1 VTEINPSVDL
11 SRDGDVALIAM
22 RNPPVN
28 ALKHELREG
37 IAKAIKAACDDPA
50 VRVIVLAGSEKAF
63 SAGADI
69 TEFGKPPREPYLP
82 QVIQIVEDAPKP
94 VVAAISG
101 LALGGGLEL
110 ALGCHHRLAWP
121 KTQLGLP
128 EIKLGLLPGAGG
140 TQRLPRLVG
149 VARALETIM
158 SGDPMTAEIAL
169 RDGLVD
175 EVMAG
180 PFPGAAIDWARRLP
194 ATGHVRV
201 RDREDKLKDA
211 KANPKLIDEAAS
223 PLLKKA
229 RGSAAARACV
239 EAVRASVGMSFDAA
253 LALERKL
260 FMELLAS
267 DESKA
272 QRHVFFAEREARKVP
287 GLPRDVT
294 ARPVRRAAVIGAGT
308 MGGGIAMCFA
318 NAGIPVTI
326 IETERAAL
334 DRGIGRIEGNY
345 ETSVKRGSL
354 DAGAAKT
361 RRGLIAGGLDFGAVA
376 EADFVIEAVF
386 EEMDL
391 KKKIFRELDRIAK
404 PGAVLATNTSY
415 LNIDEI
421 AASTNRPADVLGT
434 HFFSPANVMRL
445 LEIVRGAKTAPDVL
459 ATAVETGR
467 ALGKVT
473 VVVGV
478 CDGFV
483 GNRMLAKRSLQG
495 EALLLEGASPHEIDA
510 AMTDFGFKMGPF
522 AVGDLAGLDI
532 GWRLRKARGLKAPIS
547 DALCEAGRLGQK
559 AGRGYYLYGVD
570 GRTPTPDP
578 EVDALIAGIAAKL
591 GVKRRRI
598 DAEEIVERLLFPMI
612 NEGARIL
619 EEGIAARSSDIDV
632 IWLNGYGWPVTDGGP
647 MFHADRVGL
656 ARIAARLGEF
666 AGITGDKSLVPAPLL
681 ADLAKTGKGFASFAA
696 RAGAA

>member
-1 VTEINPSVDL
+1 VTIINPSVDL
-11 SRDGDVALIAM
+11 TREGDVAVVSL

-28 ALKHELREG
+28 ALKHELRDG
-37 IAKAIKAACDDPA
+37 IAQAVKAAGADPA

-82 QVIQIVEDAPKP
+82 QLIQLIEDSPKP

-110 ALGCHHRLAWP
+110 SLGCHHRLAWP
-121 KTQLGLP
+121 GTQLGLP

-149 VARALETIM
+149 VVKALETIM
-158 SGDPMTAEIAL
+158 SGDPMRAEIAL
-169 RDGLVD
+169 KAGLVD
-175 EVMAG
+175 AVLEGAY
-180 PFPGAAIDWARRLP
+180 PSAAIDWARRLAP
-194 ATGHVRV
+194 TGLVRV
-201 RDREDKLKDA
+201 RDREDRLTDA
-211 KANPKLIDEAAS
+211 KANPKLIDEAAA

-229 RGSAAARACV
+229 RGSAAAKACV
-239 EAVRASVGMSFDAA
+239 EAIRASVDKPFDDA

-287 GLPRDVT
+287 GLGRDVV
-294 ARPVRRAAVIGAGT
+294 ARPVRRAVVIGAGT

-318 NAGIPVTI
+318 NAGIPVTV
-326 IETERAAL
+326 IETEKAAL

-354 DAGAAKT
+354 DAGEAKT
-361 RRGLIAGGLDFGAVA
+361 RRGLISGALDFNAVA

-391 KKKIFRELDRIAK
+391 KKQIFRELDRLAK

-421 AASTNRPADVLGT
+421 AASTNRPSDVLGT

-445 LEIVRGAKTAPDVL
+445 LEIVRGAKTAPEVL
-459 ATAVETGR
+459 ATAVEVGR

-483 GNRMLAKRSLQG
+483 GNRMLAKRSTQA
-495 EALLLEGASPHEIDA
+495 EALLLEGAAPHEVDK

-522 AVGDLAGLDI
+522 ATGDLAGLDI

-559 AGRGYYLYGVD
+559 AGRGYYLYGAD
-570 GRTPTPDP
+570 GRTPSPDP
-578 EVDALIAGIAAKL
+578 EVESLIAGIAAKL
-591 GVKRRRI
+591 GIKRRRI
-598 DAEEIVERLLFPMI
+598 DAEEIIERLLFPMI

-619 EEGIAARSSDIDV
+619 EEKIAARPGDIDV
-632 IWLNGYGWPVTDGGP
+632 IWLNGYGWPITNGGP
-647 MFHADRVGL
+647 MFHADRIGL

-666 AGITGDKSLVPAPLL
+666 AGISGDKSMVASPLL
-681 ADLAKTGKGFASFAA
+681 ADLAKSGKGFASLP
-696 RAGAA
+696 AGAA